1 VDAQALTQ
9 AEVRL
14 PENDLS
20 AALARDFTR
29 ETLTGWGHHGWQDAV
44 QVVSELVSNVL
55 LHAHGSPVVRLS
67 YASAGVRVEVVDDSP
82 LPPSILR
89 SGPGGFGLRLVERL
103 ATTWGVSRQGR
114 GKVVWCELPAV
125 PDPAL
130 G

>member
-1 VDAQALTQ
+1 MDAQALTH

-14 PENDLS
+14 PENNLS

-29 ETLTGWGHHGWQDAV
+29 ETLTGWGHQGWQDAV

-67 YASAGVRVEVVDDSP
+67 HAPAGVRVEVVDDSP
-82 LPPSILR
+82 LLPTILR

-103 ATTWGVSRQGR
+103 ATAWGVSRQGR
-114 GKVVWCELPAV
+114 GKIVWCELPAT
-125 PDPAL
+125 PDPSL